1 MSNLPGLYCQKS
13 LLSVCFTVSL
23 CTQAMFVFVPYAH
36 PTNHPACSVMAL
48 LFSKSGAY
56 PANYLFCV
64 RGPYGRSFDAFH
76 VVAGKHPHSAVFRRS
91 FHPIVLHVNHVIELF
106 PCLQFQFV
114 VVFRFKIKQGLGHWQ
129 THRQHRFVVFHRFH
143 VLVHVLFEL
152 GLGGHRI
159 GFDFVKRI
167 KTTTGTCRCWCCFVR
182 WTTDT
187 CRCWCC
193 FVGWTTPSWRYKERR
208 KKNKSVSF
216 GGGAQRTV
224 KQQLSNS
231 NSILLHHSNNT
242 PVCVLTWG
250 RGRFLWRHVLRQGT
264 SVALS
269 GRCCAS
275 FCCF

>member
-48 LFSKSGAY
+48 LFSKSGLSSEH
-56 PANYLFCV
+56 YLFCV

-91 FHPIVLHVNHVIELF
+91 FHPIVLHVNHVEELF

-114 VVFRFKIKQGLGHWQ
+114 GVFRFKIKQGLGHWQ

-193 FVGWTTPSWRYKERR
+193 FVGWTTPSWRYKEEEEKTSQSHLVAVPNVLSSSNCQTATVFSSTTATIRR
-208 KKNKSVSF
+208 CVSLPGVGADF
-216 GGGAQRTV
+216 CGGMFCA
-224 KQQLSNS
+224 K
-231 NSILLHHSNNT
+231 
-242 PVCVLTWG
+242 
-250 RGRFLWRHVLRQGT
+250 
-264 SVALS
+264 ALPWL
-269 GRCCAS
+269 
-275 FCCF
+275 